1 MTVITAIL
9 LPFLQP
15 REDATGPLILES
27 SSALIASAAPGV
39 ALSTRSVDVAWWIL
53 AVAVTGIVFR
63 LMWLG
68 LGVIRLRHIIAGATP
83 APSFDAVA
91 GDLMAA
97 LGTRAD
103 LTITDEIDTPA
114 TVGVRRAIVLLPRRL
129 MALPAAVQR
138 AVIAHELLH
147 VKRRDWLHTLAEE
160 CGCALLWFHPAARVI
175 AQRLS
180 LAREMVVD
188 EATIL
193 LTRDRR
199 AYAEA
204 LMAFANP
211 PPQVAGITPLIG
223 RRFLSQRLS
232 MIGQEVAMSPRHLY
246 VRFAAA
252 LILCAVAT
260 ASAVDA
266 FPMIAGAQ
274 PGRVYDP
281 GRDAGITLP
290 EVVHEVKPVYTPA
303 AMQQKIQGSVHVD
316 VVVLASGE
324 VGRVWV
330 TRSLDAEYGL
340 DQEAMRA
347 AGQWRFTPGR
357 KDGTPVPVVVTIE
370 MTFTLR

>member
-1 MTVITAIL
+1 
-9 LPFLQP
+9 
-15 REDATGPLILES
+15 
-27 SSALIASAAPGV
+27 
-39 ALSTRSVDVAWWIL
+39 
-53 AVAVTGIVFR
+53 
-63 LMWLG
+63 
-68 LGVIRLRHIIAGATP
+68 
-83 APSFDAVA
+83 
-91 GDLMAA
+91 MAA

-347 AGQWRFTPGR
+347 AGQWRFTPGK